1 MIKISAAG
9 NILASILARDT
20 DRILFLHNTRDEDT
34 AREIMNKGFQF
45 EEQLTYSSDR
55 INPKDIVE
63 INYFLVERK
72 EYGKYTVIIEIDK
85 ALHRKYLKLIDNS
98 DIHFEEILTI
108 TMPVLSENDENI
120 YTLSHHYVKGYLDIM
135 TGKFIENK
143 DFNPAYEPS
152 LYMENYER
160 LKGRDEL

>member
-1 MIKISAAG
+1 MSDAG
-9 NILASILARDT
+9 DILVSILARDA

-45 EEQLTYSSDR
+45 EDQLTYSTDR

-72 EYGKYTVIIEIDK
+72 EYGKYTVIIEIDR
-85 ALHRKYLKLIDNS
+85 ALYKKYNKLIENS
-98 DIHFEEILTI
+98 DIHFEELTTI
-108 TMPVLSENDENI
+108 TKPVLSDNDENI
-120 YTLSHHYVKGYLDIM
+120 YTLSHHYVKGYLDIL
-135 TGKFIENK
+135 TGKFIENR
-143 DFNPAYEPS
+143 DFNPAYEPAVY
-152 LYMENYER
+152 LENYER